1 MASSVKSKRTNGKPS
16 SAAHGKALDAAFDQ
30 IRELE
35 QDPGTVIV
43 AGHDPA
49 VLDRF
54 PGRPGSDYV
63 VRVS

>member
-1 MASSVKSKRTNGKPS
+1 MLFRS
-16 SAAHGKALDAAFDQ
+16 
-30 IRELE
+30 RELE
-35 QDPGTVIV
+35 QDAGTVIV

-54 PGRPGSDYV
+54 PGRAGSDYV